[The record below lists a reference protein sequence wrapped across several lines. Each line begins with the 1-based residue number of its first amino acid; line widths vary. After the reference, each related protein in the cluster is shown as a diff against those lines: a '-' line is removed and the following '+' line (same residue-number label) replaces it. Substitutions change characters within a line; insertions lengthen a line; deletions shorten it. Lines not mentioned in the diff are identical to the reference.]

1 MPLFDMPFEQMLT
14 YQGTNP
20 RPKDHEE
27 YWNRALDEMHS
38 LGTDCKLVPA
48 EFSAPNIKCFDMW
61 FTGVEGANIYS
72 KLLVPDGKGP
82 FPAVLMF
89 HGYTGASSE
98 WVSYMPY
105 ALSGFVV
112 AALDCRGQAGKSE
125 DVGGVKG
132 NTMHGQIIRGM
143 EDENPDKL
151 LTRALFLDT
160 AQLAR
165 IVMALPCVDENRVA
179 ATGGSQGGALTI
191 ACAALEPKI
200 ERLVSVYPFMSDYKR
215 VHQLDL
221 SVNAYKE
228 LSEYFR
234 KFDPMHKR
242 ADEIFTKLGYIDI
255 QHLAHR
261 IKGKTLMFTGLMDTI
276 CPPSTQF
283 AAYNKITAPKEY
295 RLWPDFAHENLPGAD
310 DQAFTFISELL

>member
-1 MPLFDMPFEQMLT
+1 
-14 YQGTNP
+14 
-20 RPKDHEE
+20 
-27 YWNRALDEMHS
+27 
-38 LGTDCKLVPA
+38 
-48 EFSAPNIKCFDMW
+48 
-61 FTGVEGANIYS
+61 
-72 KLLVPDGKGP
+72 
-82 FPAVLMF
+82 MF
-89 HGYTGASSE
+89 HGYTGASLD
-98 WVSYMPY
+98 WINYTPY

-151 LTRALFLDT
+151 LTRSLFLDT

-221 SVNAYKE
+221 SVNTYKE

-276 CPPSTQF
+276 CPPSTQI
-283 AAYNKITAPKEY
+283 AVYNKILAPKEC
-295 RLWPDFAHENLPGAD
+295 RLWPDFAHEHLPGAD
-310 DQAFTFISELL
+310 DQAFISISDLLEGYRILN